1 MEASQDD
8 FDRQHVENDMSGNVY
23 GTSGQFGNVYGDVH
37 FHGPTSAPPPFD
49 GAPKQAEGV
58 RRAKR
63 KKNSTR
69 GKRQRREAAER
80 ARQQLRADDN
90 KAIKG
95 CGLLVLGLAVPGF
108 IYLGLVT
115 RDWAATGVVVG
126 VVAVVLF
133 LGGAGMAMR
142 GD

>member
-1 MEASQDD
+1 MEASRDD
-8 FDRQHVENDMSGNVY
+8 FEQQHVDNDMSGNVY

-37 FHGPTSAPPPFD
+37 FHGPTSVPPPSD

-58 RRAKR
+58 GGAKR
-63 KKNSTR
+63 KKNSAK

-80 ARQQLRADDN
+80 ARHQLRADNN

-108 IYLGLVT
+108 IYLGLMT
-115 RDWAATGVVVG
+115 RDWAAACVVVG
-126 VVAVVLF
+126 VAAVILF